1 MALVK
6 AVAVVDNVINELSF
20 RCIVLGNS
28 VYATLLFNPVQS
40 FVNHINSK
48 DRRCIVQRIVIG
60 KGAVF
65 QHCRQLLA
73 CCSQKAFLGN
83 DDDYA
88 GRTKIFL
95 RSCVDKVKILNVRL
109 ARKNV
114 AGHIADNGNIKLG
127 EILVFGAVNRVVGSE
142 VYIRS
147 IGAEREFLWNV
158 AVVLIS
164 AASGLINLAVEFS
177 FCHSLFGPD
186 AGVDISGVF
195 FSVEISSCHQKLSAA
210 AALDEH
216 NLVIFGDFH
225 QLAQQLFCFCVQ
237 GSVFVAAVAHFND
250 AHAGVFVV

>member
-1 MALVK
+1 MTADTDKAGSLALSYEILLHFRRSQIEGNIHIAASFGSSMTLVK
-6 AVAVVDNVINELSF
+6 TVAVVDNVIDELSLC
-20 RCIVLGNS
+20 CIILGNS

-40 FVNHINSK
+40 FVNHINGK

-60 KGAVF
+60 KGAVL
-65 QHCRQLLA
+65 QHSRQLLTR
-73 CCSQKAFLGN
+73 CCQKAFLGD

-88 GRTKIFL
+88 CRTKILL
-95 RSCVDKVKILNVRL
+95 RSCVDKVKILDVHL
-109 ARKNV
+109 AREDV

-195 FSVEISSCHQKLSAA
+195 FSVEIGSCH
-210 AALDEH
+210 
-216 NLVIFGDFH
+216 
-225 QLAQQLFCFCVQ
+225 
-237 GSVFVAAVAHFND
+237 
-250 AHAGVFVV
+250 